1 MGDDMEMYGA
11 FAAVYDRMQYDVDYN
26 LWIQKIHEIVKSYNP
41 GAKRMLE
48 LACGTGTIGIGLSKI
63 GYIVEGLDLS
73 EDMLAVAQSKAYDA
87 GVKMRFYH
95 QDMSQFQT
103 KKKYDVIYCMCDG
116 LNYVIDDEQMTNVFE
131 SIYNHLTPEGL
142 VIVDISS
149 HYKLSEVIGNKTFA
163 ETFETEAYIWENEF
177 DESQNQL
184 SFTLTLFVEEVDVY
198 QRYEEYH
205 QQRAYKVEEIV
216 SLYSQW
222 FETIQ
227 IADGDTFESLNEKS
241 NRVGFLLKPKSL

>member
-1 MGDDMEMYGA
+1 MGDYMEMYGA

-26 LWIQKIHEIVKSYNP
+26 RWIQKIHELVKSYNP

-48 LACGTGTIGIGLSKI
+48 LACGTGTIGIGLSKQ

-73 EDMLAVAQSKAYDA
+73 EDMLAVAQSKAYDS

-103 KKKYDVIYCMCDG
+103 KKKYDVIFCMCDG
-116 LNYVIDDEQMTNVFE
+116 LNYIVDDDQMADVFE
-131 SIYNHLTPEGL
+131 AIYNHLTPEGL
-142 VIVDISS
+142 LIFDISS
-149 HYKLSEVIGNKTFA
+149 HYKLSKVIGNKTFA

-177 DESQNQL
+177 DQTQDLL
-184 SFTLTLFVEEVDVY
+184 SFTLTLFVEEDDGY

-205 QQRAYKVEEIV
+205 QQRAYKVEEMV
-216 SLYSQW
+216 AFSSRR
-222 FETIQ
+222 FEMIQ
-227 IADGDTFESLNEKS
+227 IADGDTFEELNQKS
-241 NRVGFLLKPKSL
+241 NRIGFVLKPKSV